1 MVSEIRG
8 GASYRL
14 RDVVDSLDF
23 NELVKM
29 QQDLASG
36 GFHLRKFL
44 DKVISEKK
52 NLHADHCATCS
63 APLTPTSRHN
73 FTLVFGPDDF
83 RKKAR
88 SEEHTSELQ
97 SQFHLVCRLL
107 LEKKNK

>member
-63 APLTPTSRHN
+63 APFTPTSRHN

-83 RKKAR
+83 RKKA
-88 SEEHTSELQ
+88 SFCGFDCLEHFIKELKGIYK
-97 SQFHLVCRLL
+97 VM
-107 LEKKNK
+107 